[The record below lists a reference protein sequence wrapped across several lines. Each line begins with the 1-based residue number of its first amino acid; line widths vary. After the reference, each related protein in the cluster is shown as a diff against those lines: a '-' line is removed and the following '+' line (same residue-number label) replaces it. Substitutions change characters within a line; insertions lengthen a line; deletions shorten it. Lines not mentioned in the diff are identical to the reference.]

1 MNTQVSGS
9 PRPAP
14 PVTELTRP
22 YWDAAREGRLVL
34 QCCSGCGTLR
44 HYPRLLCS
52 VCYSAAVSW
61 RDASGRGTVHSWT
74 VAHHAFHPGFVAD
87 LPYTLV
93 TVDLQEGVRALG
105 RWRGAQ
111 APAIGM
117 PVAGAFEPRADGVD
131 LVFQARPA

>member
-1 MNTQVSGS
+1 MNMQAGGS
-9 PRPAP
+9 PKPAP
-14 PVTELTRP
+14 PETKLTRP

-52 VCYSAAVSW
+52 TCYCAAVTW

-74 VAHHAFHPGFVAD
+74 VAHHAFHAGFVPD

-105 RWRGAQ
+105 RWKGERP
-111 APAIGM
+111 PAIGM
-117 PVAGAFEPRADGVD
+117 PVSGAFETRADSVD